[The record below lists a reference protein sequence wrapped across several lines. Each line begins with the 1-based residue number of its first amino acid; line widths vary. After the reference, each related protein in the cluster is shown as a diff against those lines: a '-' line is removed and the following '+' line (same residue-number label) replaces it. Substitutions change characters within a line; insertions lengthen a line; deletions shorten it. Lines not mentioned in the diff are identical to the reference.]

1 MTTKKFALEENF
13 VSGTIDAVRNSLYT
27 YKGTVGR
34 SLSVADV
41 SKIARIEP
49 ITIVSNDLV
58 STKELYNI
66 LHGVLNIYAG
76 YYIQAISIL
85 ATQLEDIRILKI
97 LDRTNPDRDLKTMLT
112 AGYVSAASTE
122 SRNLETLSLA
132 KSKYKLNFLSNSKVS
147 QEGRIL
153 PDENENVQ
161 TLGTSISK
169 IETFEKLGPAIGKV
183 IELKFKVR
191 PENSKDTNEVSIP
204 VAVKLDTMILDAD
217 IVNNILTL
225 NKDEITFSSRLSDV
239 LSGRISFIKD
249 FLLASDLIKNQ
260 KKILYKNNSEAYAA
274 ILKRVNNSRIYSGL
288 SGNVSVA
295 GVSSIYVLS
304 EKSEAMLAKKLG
316 GRLSSPKIRSMIFE
330 NTMAM
335 VIVVIDREW
344 ERVSIYVRDMDGFSQ
359 NSFDAFKTQSDKG
372 SSQILDM
379 FKSFTMGNAPSF

>member
-13 VSGTIDAVRNSLYT
+13 VTGTIDAIRNSLYT

-112 AGYVSAASTE
+112 AGYVSSASTE

-147 QEGRIL
+147 QERHIL
-153 PDENENVQ
+153 PDDNENVQ
-161 TLGTSISK
+161 TLGTSINK